1 MATSNMAASGLFG
14 LKVAGLSF
22 RPNNGPRRLVVRA
35 AAEDEPAPAV
45 ATTTAEDPKTAAA
58 KAPAAKPPPI
68 GPKRGA
74 KVTWSISIFAKLW
87 LSN

>member
-1 MATSNMAASGLFG
+1 MAASNMAASGLFG

-22 RPNNGPRRLVVRA
+22 RHKHGPRSLVVRA
-35 AAEDEPAPAV
+35 AAEEQPEAA
-45 ATTTAEDPKTAAA
+45 ATSTEEQPKAAEA

-74 KVTWSISIFAKLW
+74 KVT
-87 LSN
+87 